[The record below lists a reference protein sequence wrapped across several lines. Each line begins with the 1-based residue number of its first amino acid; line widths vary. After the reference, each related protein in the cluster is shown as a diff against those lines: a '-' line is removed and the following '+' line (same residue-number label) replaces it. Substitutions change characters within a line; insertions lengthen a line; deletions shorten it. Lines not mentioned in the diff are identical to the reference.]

1 MLLVLKR
8 SLYFSMLAVLLA
20 LPVNGQSKVGTTAAS
35 FLQIGVGARGVAMG
49 ETAVASGRDLS
60 SLYWNPALGA
70 ELDGHHLYF
79 NHVDWFVGIDLNY
92 GSAMLNLGNQGRFAL
107 TVYTMTSTEMDV
119 ITEERV
125 QGTGE
130 VFRVQDLSFGLT
142 YSRALTD
149 RFNLGITAKLVR
161 SSIWNMNAT
170 TAAVDVGLTYR
181 TPFEPVTLGMSISN
195 FGGEMRL
202 TGSDT
207 AVRVDLD
214 PRVGGNNDG
223 LVANL
228 QTNSW
233 DLPVTLRFG
242 VAIEALNTRMSQ
254 LTLSGDALFSNN
266 NNGFM
271 NAGLEYGVMNIFF
284 IRGGYRQLML
294 EDAEG
299 GLSLGAGIAYR
310 GIHADYAFID
320 RGLLGTV
327 NYLSL
332 GVSIGG

>member
-1 MLLVLKR
+1 MRLNVKCSLCLAALATVL
-8 SLYFSMLAVLLA
+8 SLPAF
-20 LPVNGQSKVGTTAAS
+20 GQSKVGTTAAS
-35 FLQIGVGARGVAMG
+35 FLQIGAGARGVAMG

-60 SLYWNPALGA
+60 SLYWNPALMA

-79 NHVDWFVGIDLNY
+79 NHIDWFVDIDLNY
-92 GSAMLNLGNQGRFAL
+92 GSAMLNMGNQGSFAL
-107 TVYTMTSTEMDV
+107 TIYTMTSPEMDV
-119 ITEERV
+119 VTEERV

-130 VFRVQDLSFGLT
+130 VFRVQDLMFGLT

-170 TAAVDVGLTYR
+170 TGAVDVGLTYR
-181 TPFEPVTLGMSISN
+181 TPFDPITLGMSISN

-207 AVRVDLD
+207 AVRVDID
-214 PRVGGNNDG
+214 PRVEGNNDG

-242 VAIEALNTRMSQ
+242 VAVEALDTRMSQ
-254 LTLSGDALFSNN
+254 VTLSSDALFSNN

-271 NAGLEYGVMNIFF
+271 NVGLEYGVMNVFF
-284 IRGGYRQLML
+284 LRGGYRQLLL

-299 GLSLGAGIAYR
+299 GLSLGAGVLFR
-310 GIHADYAFID
+310 GIHADYAFTD

-332 GVSIGG
+332 GISI